1 MSVRDFPILKMKTTL
16 FLLALIASSFS
27 LQAQDII
34 VLKNEV
40 IDNVK
45 VLEVTPSEV
54 KYKKSSNSDS
64 LIFSEKR
71 SDIQMIKYQNGDV
84 RTFKDSRYR
93 ELIAKKKFTHE
104 ADLYIGAGWGV
115 GYQLRREFNQYV
127 GWNIIGISYMNDF
140 SSLSEVA
147 LINLKLAG
155 VRGYTPSYKWFRGY
169 ADLCLGYSYAH
180 DWGDHTHYIGADLN
194 LGVQLHKNFALGLD
208 LIYCAPNPFAY
219 VGARFSYLF

>member
-1 MSVRDFPILKMKTTL
+1 MKTTL

-54 KYKKSSNSDS
+54 KYKKSSNPDS

-127 GWNIIGISYMNDF
+127 GWNIIGISYMNNF
-140 SSLSEVA
+140 SSPADVS
-147 LINLKLAG
+147 LINLKLVG
-155 VRGYTPSYKWFRGY
+155 VRGYTPSHKWFRGY
-169 ADLCLGYSYAH
+169 GDLSLGYSFLYDFGGYYH
-180 DWGDHTHYIGADLN
+180 RLGIDLN

>member
-45 VLEVTPSEV
+45 VLEVNPSEI

-104 ADLYIGAGWGV
+104 ADLYM
-115 GYQLRREFNQYV
+115 R
-127 GWNIIGISYMNDF
+127 
-140 SSLSEVA
+140 
-147 LINLKLAG
+147 
-155 VRGYTPSYKWFRGY
+155 T
-169 ADLCLGYSYAH
+169 C
-180 DWGDHTHYIGADLN
+180 
-194 LGVQLHKNFALGLD
+194 
-208 LIYCAPNPFAY
+208 
-219 VGARFSYLF
+219 